1 MLFTFNT
8 GLHQEYIDLI
18 NDIILYLIFIFLIYI
33 ISDYN
38 MFKDITK
45 VLFLFIII
53 KHLLLTK
60 ILLVS

>member
-38 MFKDITK
+38 IFKDVTK